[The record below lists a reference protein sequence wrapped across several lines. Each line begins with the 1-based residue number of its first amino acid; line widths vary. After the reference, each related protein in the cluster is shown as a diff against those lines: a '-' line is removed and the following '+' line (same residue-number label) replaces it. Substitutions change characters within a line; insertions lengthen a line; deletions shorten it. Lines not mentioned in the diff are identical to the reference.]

1 MCYIQQTY
9 MLGHIQHWKFTTN
22 TYNEFSGTGSVQW
35 RNDMVLLCPS
45 WSCCWPGN
53 YFHLSTKLIFCHWP
67 SHSFVTAF
75 HVNPLHSFINP
86 HGKLLWILW
95 HCFPSYHLLIIFS
108 LLLAMVFSSPLP
120 LLLPSWKRLQSA
132 NRHCRRSWTAITQ
145 LRMQVSPTNP
155 LPLSSPCCPL
165 WMLLFFSYASSCT
178 LHLCESVTWS

>member
-1 MCYIQQTY
+1 
-9 MLGHIQHWKFTTN
+9 
-22 TYNEFSGTGSVQW
+22 
-35 RNDMVLLCPS
+35 MVLLCPS

-53 YFHLSTKLIFCHWP
+53 YFHFSAKLILCHWP

-95 HCFPSYHLLIIFS
+95 HCFLSYHLLIIFS

>member
-1 MCYIQQTY
+1 MSPEKVCSQSLTQMCNTAAYNWIYFNFIVHAFPFQLCQTTAGIKATSMNVDSVFRVFLQEQRYCIHQIIMSKNPMCYIQQIY

-53 YFHLSTKLIFCHWP
+53 YFHLSAKLILCHWP

-86 HGKLLWILW
+86 HGKLL
-95 HCFPSYHLLIIFS
+95 
-108 LLLAMVFSSPLP
+108 
-120 LLLPSWKRLQSA
+120 
-132 NRHCRRSWTAITQ
+132 
-145 LRMQVSPTNP
+145 
-155 LPLSSPCCPL
+155 
-165 WMLLFFSYASSCT
+165 
-178 LHLCESVTWS
+178 